1 MLSLLS
7 YFVVLISM
15 SAAMWLAFYL
25 FARGFPSL
33 LALQTTFAL
42 TAMAIF
48 FWLTYN
54 HFFNPLPQLN
64 YVKAI
69 LLNVAMASWYEVT
82 YRLLEKNAQQKW
94 RWMRYGLYALL
105 SLSILL
111 LFLYKPESSRRFD
124 DELYVAQ
131 LDGSL
136 PNVVYS
142 LTQIGLTVSLMFNL
156 FIGEKIRFTPQGRLF
171 LAASFCI
178 ALALVYGVVSL
189 IFPTVP
195 FLRLVQDGLVFSGF
209 FILGLSVLRHQSL
222 LERRTVF
229 QDFPLTLLVIA
240 SLALIYIFL
249 ASVFFQVQANVLASL
264 IGVVVITHSVYDLTR
279 EFLER
284 YRAKQERQFRKTVL
298 HTDLQESQ
306 TYLQNALEALCLQIN
321 ASAGLVAVR
330 EGEHFAVVASN
341 NSISVNSEAPYPPF
355 SDTAT
360 HLVSFS
366 RRIKN
371 IQWASSI
378 FDDNRQIAFVG
389 IGEPIHRIDYSS
401 GELDLLQEFT
411 DYVSLILSISTNRKE
426 NQEVFQS
433 KYQTATANVIEALS
447 HAPDETIVKMTEEGL
462 RKFHDYIHLGQSP
475 LAEWLNAPGSSHIE
489 RGKKVQAILRNGIE
503 SLRPSGERP
512 EEPLPRDWYN
522 YAILY
527 DAYIK
532 GVSNNE
538 VMARLYV
545 SEGTFHR
552 TRRNAVRGVTRWLI
566 EKKISIASSKSMTN
580 VL

>member
-1 MLSLLS
+1 MLASLS

-15 SAAMWLAFYL
+15 SAALWLAFYL
-25 FARGFPSL
+25 FARGFPSP

-54 HFFNPLPQLN
+54 HFFTPLPQLN
-64 YVKAI
+64 YIKAV
-69 LLNVAMASWYEVT
+69 LLNIAMASWYEVT

-136 PNVVYS
+136 PNVIYS

-195 FLRLVQDGLVFSGF
+195 FPRLVQDGLVFSGF

-264 IGVVVITHSVYDLTR
+264 IGVVVITHSLYDLTR

-321 ASAGLVAVR
+321 ASAGVVAIHK
-330 EGEHFAVVASN
+330 EKKFTVVAST
-341 NSISVNSEAPYPPF
+341 NSIAIGSEIPSLSFLDIAL
-355 SDTAT
+355 T
-360 HLVSFS
+360 SFS
-366 RRIKN
+366 GHIKN
-371 IQWASSI
+371 IEWATSI
-378 FDDNRQIAFVG
+378 FDHDRPIAFVG

-475 LAEWLNAPGSSHIE
+475 LAEWLNARGTSHIE

-503 SLRPSGERP
+503 SLRPATVRP

-522 YAILY
+522 YAVLH
-527 DAYIK
+527 DAYIQ
-532 GVSNNE
+532 GVTNNE
-538 VMARLYV
+538 VMTRLYV

-552 TRRNAVRGVTRWLI
+552 TRRNAVRGVARWLI
-566 EKKISIASSKSMTN
+566 ENKNSIASSKSMTN